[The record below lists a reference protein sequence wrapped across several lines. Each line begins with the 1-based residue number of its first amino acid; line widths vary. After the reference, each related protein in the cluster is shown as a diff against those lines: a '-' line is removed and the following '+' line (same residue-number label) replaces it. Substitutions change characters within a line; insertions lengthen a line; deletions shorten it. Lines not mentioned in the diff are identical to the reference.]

1 MKKKYLAYISSVYI
15 FLVILGLKS
24 EYCEK
29 QSLELDYL
37 NEFSSNEN
45 NYTPHTLF
53 ISLSQ
58 SSWSEHK
65 EYKLNYYMGTLRII
79 NLTSSNNNT
88 LIQHFTTNK
97 SRL

>member
-15 FLVILGLKS
+15 FLFILGLKS

-45 NYTPHTLF
+45 NYTPHTLLYH
-53 ISLSQ
+53 SLCHSLHGVNIK
-58 SSWSEHK
+58 S
-65 EYKLNYYMGTLRII
+65 I
-79 NLTSSNNNT
+79 N
-88 LIQHFTTNK
+88 
-97 SRL
+97 